1 MALEYEF
8 EILEPRSVQDALV
21 RYAYCFAVCVMMSS
35 MHVQKVPQNVV
46 IKSYVIRFKLEFT
59 VFHIFS

>member
-21 RYAYCFAVCVMMSS
+21 RYAYCFAVCVMMPSIYTENTL
-35 MHVQKVPQNVV
+35 QNVV
-46 IKSYVIRFKLEFT
+46 IKSCVL
-59 VFHIFS
+59 

>member
-21 RYAYCFAVCVMMSS
+21 RSAHCFVVCVMMSS
-35 MHVQKVPQNVV
+35 IHMQK
-46 IKSYVIRFKLEFT
+46 IHYKMLS
-59 VFHIFS
+59 

>member
-21 RYAYCFAVCVMMSS
+21 RYAYCFAVCVMMPSIYIND
-35 MHVQKVPQNVV
+35 VQLKIV
-46 IKSYVIRFKLEFT
+46 
-59 VFHIFS
+59 